1 MGKNCWP
8 LTEEQI
14 PEWALKMR
22 EDVNNEPGTSI
33 LIPYFM
39 LTADELPETA
49 ITVIANYYYAISRGN
64 LEVEICD
71 EVQLTAETV
80 KQQYWHYKARLD
92 DEQDYIDIER
102 IKDNFDSLIAVVDPD
117 HHDVQQVN
125 DLGTF
130 SWFLKLPD
138 DQQEKRTRVAVARK
152 DGMLIRH
159 NPKYLER
166 FRRTKAFEM
175 FVCVDGDEGSRLLK
189 SVENPRH
196 DDFEFERLPA
206 DQVKPALEKYK
217 RITGKVREVIRR
229 HAELPSDLEILDYTL
244 GWLKSTSAENDP
256 GEGSERSNT
265 LVVSASKL
273 VNRKY
278 SSPLFQQSELG
289 LNVTLP
295 GQGHR
300 SGDGTV
306 RTHSGPIPGPGT
318 GQVVGP
324 GQRTQLRSNKVKL
337 KNLRRV
343 QDASDPKK

>member
-1 MGKNCWP
+1 M
-8 LTEEQI
+8 
-14 PEWALKMR
+14 
-22 EDVNNEPGTSI
+22 
-33 LIPYFM
+33 
-39 LTADELPETA
+39 
-49 ITVIANYYYAISRGN
+49 
-64 LEVEICD
+64 
-71 EVQLTAETV
+71 
-80 KQQYWHYKARLD
+80 
-92 DEQDYIDIER
+92 
-102 IKDNFDSLIAVVDPD
+102 
-117 HHDVQQVN
+117 
-125 DLGTF
+125 
-130 SWFLKLPD
+130 
-138 DQQEKRTRVAVARK
+138 
-152 DGMLIRH
+152 
-159 NPKYLER
+159 
-166 FRRTKAFEM
+166 
-175 FVCVDGDEGSRLLK
+175 
-189 SVENPRH
+189 
-196 DDFEFERLPA
+196 PA

-229 HAELPSDLEILDYTL
+229 HAELPSDLEILDDTL

-273 VNRKY
+273 VNRKS

-343 QDASDPKK
+343 QDASDPKKVKIIFDGLGEGAYQIYIEKIGEDGISTPATLISPDGQVGDSVTAALTSAARQALVLESAESLAEYALTAKYIPNEDEGNES